1 MPQAKQMGAV
11 MLEHD
16 KAMACWGSPLDAA
29 QRRCQE
35 LQADQKVQEASLAA
49 QDAELCSALQAASS
63 QAARSMQEGM
73 QALRSLHELW
83 TSR

>member
-1 MPQAKQMGAV
+1 MGAFV
-11 MLEHD
+11 LEHES
-16 KAMACWGSPLDAA
+16 ATTCWGSALGEA